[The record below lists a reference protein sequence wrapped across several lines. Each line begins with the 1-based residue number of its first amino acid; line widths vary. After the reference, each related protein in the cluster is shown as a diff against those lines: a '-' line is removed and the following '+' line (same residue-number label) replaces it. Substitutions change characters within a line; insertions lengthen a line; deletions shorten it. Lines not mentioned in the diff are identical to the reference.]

1 MKYLYSSFVRLSQS
15 NVSYCHKRPQTFTQ
29 TFMLEERQLRINF
42 KDMKLFGASVRT
54 LVLPLT
60 YFGAKSMNRE
70 IFSIYVIIFSP
81 C

>member
-1 MKYLYSSFVRLSQS
+1 
-15 NVSYCHKRPQTFTQ
+15 
-29 TFMLEERQLRINF
+29 MLEERQLRINF